1 MNKIKKYG
9 LLAIA
14 IFASC
19 ITFGQSDP
27 SFSMVPNPANRNV
40 LIQLNGITSDNK
52 KIELYSVLGTRIDL
66 AGNIQ
71 ISPNTFVIKTESL
84 PEGVY
89 LLRIKGNTFD
99 QTRRLKIQ
107 H

>member
-1 MNKIKKYG
+1 MNKIKKYS
-9 LLAIA
+9 LLLIA

-19 ITFGQSDP
+19 ITFGQSDK
-27 SFSMVPNPANRNV
+27 SFSMVPNPANRSV
-40 LIQLNGITSDNK
+40 MIQLNGITSDNK

-71 ISPNTFVIKTESL
+71 ISPNSFIIKTESL

-89 LLRIKGNTFD
+89 LLRIKGNTFN

>member
-1 MNKIKKYG
+1 MNKIKKYS
-9 LLAIA
+9 LLTIA
-14 IFASC
+14 IFASY
-19 ITFGQSDP
+19 TVFGQSEP
-27 SFSMVPNPANRNV
+27 NFSMVPNPANRNV
-40 LIQLNGITSDNK
+40 VIQLNGMTSESK

-66 AGNIQ
+66 SGYIQ
-71 ISPNTFVIKTESL
+71 ILPNSFVIKTESL
-84 PEGVY
+84 PDGVY

>member
-1 MNKIKKYG
+1 MNKIKKYS
-9 LLAIA
+9 LLTIA

-19 ITFGQSDP
+19 IVFGQSEP
-27 SFSMVPNPANRNV
+27 QFSMVPNPANRMV
-40 LIQLNGITSDNK
+40 VIQLNGMTSENK
-52 KIELYSVLGTRIDL
+52 KIELYSVLGTQINL

-71 ISPNTFVIKTESL
+71 ISPNSFVIKTESL

-89 LLRIKGNTFD
+89 LVRIKGNAFD